1 MFKCVHCSY
10 EVMRKC
16 WEEKF
21 EKRPEFSYLVQEMG
35 NMLTEGYKKVF
46 PFFPFFFLGFH
57 TSAQVKV
64 LVVFIMVSESMLWAN
79 WKATITLFLFLFL
92 HLSLS
97 LLLQRYSQVNEN
109 FQKSDH
115 PAVVRGKPRVPSP
128 FPGTLPPSSPST
140 IFPPSSTLRR
150 CLETDQEVDPE
161 TYNGYIIPIPDPKPE
176 EECLEVSMPTESPS
190 R

>member
-1 MFKCVHCSY
+1 
-10 EVMRKC
+10 MRKC

-21 EKRPEFSYLVQEMG
+21 EKRPEFSYLVQAMG
-35 NMLTEGYKKVF
+35 NMLTEGYKKVSL
-46 PFFPFFFLGFH
+46 FF
-57 TSAQVKV
+57 S
-64 LVVFIMVSESMLWAN
+64 VSLAFTTVHKRRCSWYSVCSQN
-79 WKATITLFLFLFL
+79 PCYQKATMTLYLF
-92 HLSLS
+92 LSLS
-97 LLLQRYSQVNEN
+97 LQRYSQVNEN

-150 CLETDQEVDPE
+150 CLETDQEVDPA

-176 EECLEVSMPTESPS
+176 EECLEVSMPTGSPT